1 MQENK
6 KQAMIDRRNRA
17 IQLLQPV
24 LLHEKA
30 VMAQHC
36 RTARSFISRHSI
48 GESIFYGLLFAVLLF
63 FFPSFKN
70 EIRRYVFFL
79 EMMMRVIMQSSR
91 SLHGDFELKFDW
103 FGVFAIFYIYMLS
116 AILVSFK
123 VSQGI
128 HAIGEICFFKK
139 PPTIS
144 NADILNAIEKQCEVE
159 IDIPKELCC
168 AISHEILTR
177 PCYIEIEKE
186 PGVWSRCA
194 KTEYYERAILEA
206 HLENQNALRSVLCDP
221 VTKIVLSNN
230 RYRIVNDHECAE
242 KTEEFLD
249 SKLDLCLH
257 AYIPI
262 QLQDAN

>member
-1 MQENK
+1 MRLNGHIEK
-6 KQAMIDRRNRA
+6 RNRA

-36 RTARSFISRHSI
+36 RTARSFISRRSI
-48 GESIFYGLLFAVLLF
+48 GESIFYGLLFAVFLF
-63 FFPSFKN
+63 FFPFFKK
-70 EIRRYVFFL
+70 EIRRCVCVL
-79 EMMMRVIMQSSR
+79 EIMMRGIMQSSR
-91 SLHGDFELKFDW
+91 SLYGDFELKCDW
-103 FGVFAIFYIYMLS
+103 FSVFAIFYIYMLS

-123 VSQGI
+123 ISQGI
-128 HAIGEICFFKK
+128 QHAISAACFFKK

-144 NADILNAIEKQCEVE
+144 NADILNAIEKQCEAE

-168 AISHEILTR
+168 AISHEILTQ

-206 HLENQNALRSVLCDP
+206 YLASQDTLGSVLCDP
-221 VTKIVLSNN
+221 VTNIILSDNQ
-230 RYRIVNDHECAE
+230 YRIVNDHECA
-242 KTEEFLD
+242 KRAEEFLD
-249 SKLDLCLH
+249 DQLDRHLNLSH
-257 AYIPI
+257 PI
-262 QLQDAN
+262 HENKQP